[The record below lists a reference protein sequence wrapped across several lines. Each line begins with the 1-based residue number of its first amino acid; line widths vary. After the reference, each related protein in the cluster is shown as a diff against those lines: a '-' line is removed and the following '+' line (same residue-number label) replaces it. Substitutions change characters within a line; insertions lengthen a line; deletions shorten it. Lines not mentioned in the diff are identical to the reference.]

1 MYRKC
6 DDKFS
11 HYSQATAEW
20 WGLFMHVDSK
30 WLELWRFPNNL
41 YMNESELKDLNN
53 SLITSPNIVN
63 IRDVFFLVAK
73 ITDTSRFVLRA
84 MKSEQKQPPVLREF
98 RIVILDG
105 NETTSTAVSSIELTS
120 WDQFVEAMVHTL
132 QQPIP
137 PESLRECFYD

>member
-1 MYRKC
+1 
-6 DDKFS
+6 
-11 HYSQATAEW
+11 
-20 WGLFMHVDSK
+20 
-30 WLELWRFPNNL
+30 
-41 YMNESELKDLNN
+41 
-53 SLITSPNIVN
+53 
-63 IRDVFFLVAK
+63 
-73 ITDTSRFVLRA
+73 